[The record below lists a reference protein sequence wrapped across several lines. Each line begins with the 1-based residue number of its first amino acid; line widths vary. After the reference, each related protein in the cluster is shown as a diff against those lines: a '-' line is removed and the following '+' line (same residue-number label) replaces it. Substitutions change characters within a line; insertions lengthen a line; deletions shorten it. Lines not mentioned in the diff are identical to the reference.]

1 MALDGLG
8 AMSSILPT
16 DLSQKASYTPIA
28 ADGKLATNANEDSV
42 MLSGEE
48 DS

>member
-1 MALDGLG
+1 LALDDLG
-8 AMSSILPT
+8 PLSSILPR
-16 DLSQKASYTPIA
+16 DLSQKASYTLTA
-28 ADGKLATNANEDSV
+28 AGGELATNANEDSV

>member
-1 MALDGLG
+1 LALDGLG
-8 AMSSILPT
+8 AISSILPR
-16 DLSQKASYTPIA
+16 DLSKKASYTPIA
-28 ADGKLATNANEDSV
+28 ADGKLATNANEDSA